1 MYKSKNMKKITIKQ
15 AQKLLKEDGVILNEE
30 QTQSVLDFLYDMA
43 EIVVDQ
49 YLNTDDSKMSAKK

>member
-1 MYKSKNMKKITIKQ
+1 MKKITIKQ